1 MLKYQMTVLSASRFA
16 SKCRLQKELPL
27 PPIVALACC
36 SHRLI
41 TVSNQIVRYYKVIL
55 LLQAVLFWE
64 VYYSSKYMLVLS
76 SQAASEEK

>member
-1 MLKYQMTVLSASRFA
+1 MLKCQMTVLSASQSG
-16 SKCRLQKELPL
+16 SKRRLKKELPL

-41 TVSNQIVRYYKVIL
+41 TVSNRIEQYYKVVL
-55 LLQAVLFWE
+55 LLQAVLFWG
-64 VYYSSKYMLVLS
+64 VCYSSKCMLVLS